1 MALSPDTGL
10 RCAHCDV
17 ALPAY
22 MLVSRRRRVCPT
34 CRDARQRAAMDAFRQ
49 RQRAACVKVKPLPV
63 WTPAPD
69 LTPQEIDMRHAAA
82 LRAIKADR
90 ENPRYRLDDGTL
102 LGSSLAAIGRYR

>member
-22 MLVSRRRRVCPT
+22 MHVSRRRRVCSP
-34 CRDARQRAAMDAFRQ
+34 CRDARQ
-49 RQRAACVKVKPLPV
+49 QRAIDAYRKRSRAKVVQAAPRPV
-63 WTPAPD
+63 WAPERDETPH
-69 LTPQEIDMRHAAA
+69 EIDARYQEA

-102 LGSSLAAIGRYR
+102 LGSSLSASGRWR